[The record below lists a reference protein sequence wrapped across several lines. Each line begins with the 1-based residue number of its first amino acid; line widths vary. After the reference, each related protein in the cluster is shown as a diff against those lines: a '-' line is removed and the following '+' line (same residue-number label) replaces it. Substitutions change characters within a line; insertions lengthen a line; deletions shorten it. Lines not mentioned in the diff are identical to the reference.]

1 MNPRSSAR
9 YAHLSCLYPH
19 CWRVKWP
26 NIVRSWTCPS
36 YLGVFL
42 ADCGKGFNKKFESL
56 PPIAVPPSRISGVVD
71 LLLNGWGKIDRFNG
85 MLANQSCIP
94 LWGSVRMVKPPQK
107 HHVWW
112 LTNHFSCGRW
122 IISGIS
128 GFTHVLYCNPSVCWW
143 KIFTFADKNPPLLL
157 LKSPTVPP
165 LSVWSKWLNGL
176 QHGHTPARFHH
187 LLRGCQAL
195 CVARKLQMA
204 NLTCFFTLS
213 FNMLKHLR
221 RASVLRFPRRRT
233 LNPKTLNHPKP

>member
-1 MNPRSSAR
+1 MHPPLRICQNGQTTSKT
-9 YAHLSCLYPH
+9 SCLM
-19 CWRVKWP
+19 V
-26 NIVRSWTCPS
+26 
-36 YLGVFL
+36 
-42 ADCGKGFNKKFESL
+42 
-56 PPIAVPPSRISGVVD
+56 
-71 LLLNGWGKIDRFNG
+71 
-85 MLANQSCIP
+85 NQPFFMWEMDYI
-94 LWGSVRMVKPPQK
+94 R
-107 HHVWW
+107 
-112 LTNHFSCGRW
+112 
-122 IISGIS
+122 IS

-143 KIFTFADKNPPLLL
+143 KISTFADKNPPLLL